1 MCPLRQFKKIP
12 EEIIRKIEK
21 KNISWDRFYDLDAHE
36 IGKKSFVKK
45 VSFVLSFVFYFQ
57 VNWFVHQK
65 LVKQYI
71 NIFIMYQN

>member
-45 VSFVLSFVFYFQ
+45 VSFVLNFVF
-57 VNWFVHQK
+57 
-65 LVKQYI
+65 
-71 NIFIMYQN
+71 IFR

>member
-36 IGKKSFVKK
+36 IGKIKAFFRSIN
-45 VSFVLSFVFYFQ
+45 LYFSIQ

-65 LVKQYI
+65 LAKQSI
-71 NIFIMYQN
+71 NIYIIYLN

>member
-36 IGKKSFVKK
+36 IGKMKAFLSINKSF
-45 VSFVLSFVFYFQ
+45 FLFR
-57 VNWFVHQK
+57 
-65 LVKQYI
+65 
-71 NIFIMYQN
+71 

>member
-36 IGKKSFVKK
+36 IGKKRILWQKMFIE
-45 VSFVLSFVFYFQ
+45 VL
-57 VNWFVHQK
+57 
-65 LVKQYI
+65 L
-71 NIFIMYQN
+71 